1 MEKKKISKKTLFII
15 LGVLFLGVL
24 TVIGTYAYFA
34 WSSTSEDKDATV
46 SVTSVSDLGRCN
58 KVTDNRKLLWPVSS
72 RDNGRIVNVNAKQTL
87 SEYAYIT
94 WTLTIDSINTP
105 ETETD
110 GLKHRS
116 FKYELVNTTTG
127 ISYGSGNFE
136 GKNVGDTITFSNNT
150 ENLAYDTTYTFTLYL
165 WIDGTIGRNPMDM
178 TDQTYQ
184 FSLVCEITGEPT
196 NKVHNQIVPPI
207 IEPTDAS
214 FFQYMITGDVTYT
227 VSDQSA
233 CESYFTNVG
242 FPSADA
248 TTLCTGGKYSGYTL
262 GDYIAQ
268 GQIPSS
274 AYENLGISNV
284 VRENGEVT
292 IAGYKESAATYT
304 VTDQSACESY
314 FVNMGLPSADATS
327 LCTGGKYSGYTLGDL
342 IDQGEIPSSDYSA
355 AGLNVVTVPA
365 PTDVVIPS
373 EIEGYPV
380 TKIYASAFESKGLTS
395 VVIPNSVTSI
405 GRDAFRG
412 NDLTLVEIPGSI
424 TSLGSAAF
432 YGNKLTSVVIQN
444 GVTSIGREAFR
455 NNKLTSV
462 VIPNSV
468 TTIEPDAFYNN
479 SLTSVEISNGVTS
492 IGIMAFYHN
501 QLTSVVIP
509 GSVTSIGD
517 NAFEENSLTSVV
529 ISNGVTSIG
538 KGAFRNNSL
547 TSVEIPNS
555 VSLID
560 QYAFYNNLFTSITI
574 GNQNATIRNCAF
586 GENPPLGEPFISSYK
601 CENTGGQV

>member
-214 FFQYMITGDVTYT
+214 FFQYVLTGDVTYT
-227 VSDQSA
+227 VNQSA
-233 CESYFTNVG
+233 CESYFTNMG
-242 FPSADA
+242 LTSADA
-248 TTLCTGGKYSGYTL
+248 TTLCTGGKYSGHTL
-262 GDYIAQ
+262 GDFINAGTIDYAAA
-268 GQIPSS
+268 G
-274 AYENLGISNV
+274 LSNV

-292 IAGYKESAATYT
+292 IRGYKESAATYT

-314 FVNMGLPSADATS
+314 IQNMGLSFEQATT
-327 LCTGGKYSGYTLGDL
+327 LCTGGNIQGTTLGYA
-342 IDQGEIPSSDYSA
+342 IAEGYIPSSDYST
-355 AGLNVVTVPA
+355 AGLSNVVITPA

-444 GVTSIGREAFR
+444 GVTSIGR
-455 NNKLTSV
+455 
-462 VIPNSV
+462 
-468 TTIEPDAFYNN
+468 DAF
-479 SLTSVEISNGVTS
+479 SSN
-492 IGIMAFYHN
+492 
-501 QLTSVVIP
+501 
-509 GSVTSIGD
+509 
-517 NAFEENSLTSVV
+517 
-529 ISNGVTSIG
+529 
-538 KGAFRNNSL
+538 
-547 TSVEIPNS
+547 
-555 VSLID
+555 
-560 QYAFYNNLFTSITI
+560 
-574 GNQNATIRNCAF
+574 
-586 GENPPLGEPFISSYK
+586 
-601 CENTGGQV
+601 